1 MTEATP
7 IRSGPR
13 PAPLIEDLAHKL
25 TVCRDGLR
33 LAAKERKD
41 ALDHIRLYTLK
52 ADKAGEQVTLLE
64 ARRQTLRKQ
73 IADEVGQ

>member
-7 IRSGPR
+7 IRSVPR
-13 PAPLIEDLAHKL
+13 PAPLIEELAHKL
-25 TVCRDGLR
+25 TVCRDGIKQ
-33 LAAKERKD
+33 AAKERKD

-52 ADKAGEQVTLLE
+52 ADKAGEQETLLL

-73 IADEVGQ
+73 MADELAQ